1 MSASVDDGRRLV
13 VAGAILDAGRRR
25 VLLAQ
30 RRYPVEVAGRW
41 ELPGGKTEPGESAET
56 ALRRELME
64 ELGVEVAV
72 GGVLRETVD
81 LPAGL
86 TLVARWAHIVAG
98 TPHPAEH
105 RALRWVDAVAL
116 SALTHDDQL
125 VPADTAWVPELLAVL
140 E

>member
-1 MSASVDDGRRLV
+1 MSEPVGAGRRLV

-41 ELPGGKTEPGESAET
+41 ELPGGKAEPGESAET

-64 ELGVEVAV
+64 ELGVEVSV
-72 GGVLRETVD
+72 GDALRETVD

-86 TLVARWAHIVAG
+86 TLMALWAHIVAG

-105 RALRWVDAVAL
+105 RELRWVDAAAL
-116 SALTHDDQL
+116 SGLTHDDQL
-125 VPADTAWVPELLAVL
+125 VPADTAWVPELLAEL

>member
-1 MSASVDDGRRLV
+1 M
-13 VAGAILDAGRRR
+13 VAGAIVDAGRRR

-30 RRYPVEVAGRW
+30 RRYPVEVAGLW
-41 ELPGGKTEPGESAET
+41 ELPGGKAEPGESAET
-56 ALRRELME
+56 ALGRELME
-64 ELGVEVAV
+64 ELGVEVSV
-72 GGVLRETVD
+72 GDRLRETVD

-86 TLVARWAHIVAG
+86 TLMALWAHIVAG

-105 RALRWVDAVAL
+105 QALRWVDAAAL
-116 SALTHDDQL
+116 IALTHDGRL